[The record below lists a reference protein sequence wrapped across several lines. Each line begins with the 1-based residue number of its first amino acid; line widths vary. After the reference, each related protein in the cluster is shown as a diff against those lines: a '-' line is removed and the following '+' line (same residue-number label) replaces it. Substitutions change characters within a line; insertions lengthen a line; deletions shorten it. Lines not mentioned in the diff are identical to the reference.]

1 MNRLYNFL
9 NQYKLN
15 AFSYLFLSLPLISVK
30 DGHGPYSNGGKFK
43 CKPGILPPKNFV
55 YYKDSLV
62 CGACKRQYEFTA
74 YIIPSI
80 IVILNYLTSR
90 II

>member
-1 MNRLYNFL
+1 MVVIIQKSKLYCLLTF
-9 NQYKLN
+9 
-15 AFSYLFLSLPLISVK
+15 FSLPLISIK

-62 CGACKRQYEFTA
+62 CGGCKNQYRPFITF
-74 YIIPSI
+74 IIPSVI
-80 IVILNYLTSR
+80 TVILKFVASTNV
-90 II
+90 

>member
-1 MNRLYNFL
+1 MTTMKIQFL
-9 NQYKLN
+9 IKFCY
-15 AFSYLFLSLPLISVK
+15 FSLPLISVK

-62 CGACKRQYEFTA
+62 CGGCKSQYQPLITF
-74 YIIPSI
+74 IIPSVI
-80 IVILNYLTSR
+80 TVILKFFASR
-90 II
+90 SL